1 MISVTI
7 RKVLFIMRWG
17 NKIPEEWTEGR
28 KDLQK
33 QWKQKTLKGKGHW
46 SLVDW
51 WGLGPQN
58 LDRRGKKSF
67 LINANQGNELQCV
80 CLWHQQDSLFPW
92 SHHLACL
99 SYPIL
104 HPNPPSFHP
113 RWEVFCLSPYP
124 ETGPWDGKKHAAW
137 WAKRYC
143 HLSTPAFKDRNDK
156 WGAEPLLLVQIK
168 YALKIG
174 RMHTHHSHSWPP
186 IYQLSP
192 SANSP
197 QLPMARY
204 WFIL

>member
-46 SLVDW
+46 SLVNW

-92 SHHLACL
+92 SHPLACL

-124 ETGPWDGKKHAAW
+124 ETGPWERSMQHGG
-137 WAKRYC
+137 
-143 HLSTPAFKDRNDK
+143 LN
-156 WGAEPLLLVQIK
+156 VIV
-168 YALKIG
+168 
-174 RMHTHHSHSWPP
+174 
-186 IYQLSP
+186 IYQLLLSRTEMTNGEQ
-192 SANSP
+192 SHCY
-197 QLPMARY
+197 LYR
-204 WFIL
+204 